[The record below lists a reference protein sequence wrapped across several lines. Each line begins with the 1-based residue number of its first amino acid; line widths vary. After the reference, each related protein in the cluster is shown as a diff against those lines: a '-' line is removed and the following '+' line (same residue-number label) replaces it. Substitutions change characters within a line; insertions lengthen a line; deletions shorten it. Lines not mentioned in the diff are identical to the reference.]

1 MSAGPGSLAPLRH
14 AAFRY
19 LAAGRLVTSLGNAVA
34 PIALAFAVLDLT
46 GSTRDLGLVVAARSA
61 AMAVFLLFGGVVAD
75 RMPRQVVLVVSGVLA
90 GLSQAAVAAMVLT
103 HTASVG
109 RLVVFAA
116 VNGTVSAFT
125 FPAGAALVAQ
135 TVPAAIGRQ
144 ANALNRLGTNTAL
157 IAGSSLG
164 GLLVAA
170 FGSGW
175 GLAID
180 AATFLLAT
188 VLYGLIRVP
197 DYRATGEPRD
207 NPLRDLRAGWREFV
221 AHTWVWVVVL
231 GFCFFN
237 AAWVGGFNVLGP
249 AVADATFGRTAW
261 GLVLAAQTAGMVAG
275 GLVAM
280 RLRVRRLLLLGVVC
294 CAPSCLSLAAL
305 AVTPVA
311 AVLVAISFLAG
322 VGTEQFAVAWGSS
335 LQEHI
340 PADKLARVYSYDALG
355 SFVAIPAGQ
364 VAAGPLAAVVGTRAA
379 LLLAAGVAGLSV
391 AGMLASRSVRRLVHT
406 PSVDGGLLGGLA
418 QSGAPPLLD
427 AAQPPDGD
435 GHAPHEHEH
444 HHDPVADLVEIQPA
458 DPAPDPAGQV

>member
-1 MSAGPGSLAPLRH
+1 MTGGSGTLAPLRH
-14 AAFRY
+14 APFRY
-19 LAAGRLVTSLGNAVA
+19 LATGRLVTTLGNAVA

-46 GSTRDLGLVVAARSA
+46 GSARDLGLVVAARSA

-103 HTASVG
+103 HTGSVG
-109 RLVVFAA
+109 RLMLFSAI
-116 VNGTVSAFT
+116 NGTVSAFT

-157 IAGSSLG
+157 IGGASLG

-170 FGSGW
+170 FGPGW

-180 AATFLLAT
+180 AATFLIAA
-188 VLYGLIRVP
+188 VPYGLIRVP
-197 DYRATGEPRD
+197 DYRATDEPRD
-207 NPLRDLRAGWREFV
+207 NPLRDLRAGWQEFV

-294 CAPSCLSLAAL
+294 CVLSSLTLAAL

-311 AVLVAISFLAG
+311 AVLVGISFLAG
-322 VGTEQFAVAWGSS
+322 VGTEQFAVAWVSS

-340 PADKLARVYSYDALG
+340 PTDKLARVYSYDALG
-355 SFVAIPAGQ
+355 SFALVPVGLA
-364 VAAGPLAAVVGTRAA
+364 VAGPVAEAIGTRPT
-379 LLLAAGVAGLSV
+379 LIAAGVLSLGATLAVLFVPEVRELRRRRPIELREPEPALEV
-391 AGMLASRSVRRLVHT
+391 APT
-406 PSVDGGLLGGLA
+406 
-418 QSGAPPLLD
+418 
-427 AAQPPDGD
+427 
-435 GHAPHEHEH
+435 
-444 HHDPVADLVEIQPA
+444 
-458 DPAPDPAGQV
+458 